1 MTEFKMPSL
10 GADME
15 SGMLVAWQK
24 QPGDVIHRGDLIAEV
39 ETDKGIIEIEAFTN
53 GVLEKVLVP
62 VGEKVPVGTVL
73 ALIRDDGAPAGAA
86 PGTPAVAAADLR
98 QPDVRRGETASVG
111 EMAGPREGGQNSKQ
125 APPEAQCAEAGAP
138 STLAASHPPQD
149 FSRLPMSPS
158 ARRLARELGVDP
170 TTVHGT
176 GPGGAITREDI
187 QHAKAAHPD
196 ERRGETASV
205 EPGARPRE
213 SEQNAPKPTLAVS
226 PPPAPATD
234 VKQPAQT
241 PAQDRQARMRQT
253 IAAAMSRSKREI
265 PHYYL
270 STTIDMHPALE
281 WMAEENLK
289 RPVTERL
296 LYGVLLIKAVALAL
310 REVPELNAIWE
321 RDQLQTKT
329 AINVGVAISL
339 RQGGLIAPAIH
350 DTDQKDLGQLMTE
363 FRDLV
368 NRARTGGLRSSEL
381 SDPTIT
387 VTSLGEQGVE
397 AVFGV
402 IYPPQTAIVGFG
414 KVVERPWSI
423 NGGLL
428 SRRVVTATLSAD
440 HRVSDGHRGGL
451 FLAAVDRLLQEPQ
464 KL

>member
-1 MTEFKMPSL
+1 MPSL

-15 SGMLVAWQK
+15 AGLLVAWQK

-39 ETDKGIIEIEAFTN
+39 ETDKGIIEIEAFVN
-53 GVLEKVLVP
+53 GVLDKVLVP

-73 ALIRDDGAPAGAA
+73 ALIRDDGAPATPVTSAARA
-86 PGTPAVAAADLR
+86 PGPTEIVA
-98 QPDVRRGETASVG
+98 PV
-111 EMAGPREGGQNSKQ
+111 PR
-125 APPEAQCAEAGAP
+125 PPV
-138 STLAASHPPQD
+138 SHPLQNL
-149 FSRLPMSPS
+149 SRLPMSPS

-176 GPGGAITREDI
+176 GPGGAIIRDDIEHAAKSPPLSKGGPGEAPVAPARHELPPPGTR
-187 QHAKAAHPD
+187 P
-196 ERRGETASV
+196 GETASV
-205 EPGARPRE
+205 VAPPIPAPGAPPGARPP
-213 SEQNAPKPTLAVS
+213 AS
-226 PPPAPATD
+226 PSSA
-234 VKQPAQT
+234 
-241 PAQDRQARMRQT
+241 DRSSRMRQT

-270 STTIDMHPALE
+270 STTIDMHAALE
-281 WMAEENLK
+281 WMTEENLK

-296 LYGVLLIKAVALAL
+296 LYGVLLLKAVARAL
-310 REVPELNAIWE
+310 REVPELNAVWE
-321 RDQLQTKT
+321 QDHLVLKP

-350 DTDQKDLGQLMTE
+350 DTDQKSLNELMTE

-368 NRARTGGLRSSEL
+368 NRARAGRLRSSEL

-387 VTSLGEQGVE
+387 VTSLGDQGVE
-397 AVFGV
+397 VVFGV
-402 IYPPQTAIVGFG
+402 IYPPQVAIIGFG